1 MIRPLLLFL
10 LMAATLP
17 AAAAGTQ
24 ALDTIRAAARDY
36 IIENLDGLAGRV
48 VVEATALD
56 SRLRLNRCARPLEAF
71 LPNGSIGPGNVTVGV
86 RCTGSRPWSLYVPVA
101 VKVMQPV
108 AVLARAKSRG
118 EILERADF
126 IMEERDTVSLRAG
139 HFDDPEALV
148 GMRMRLSLAAGG
160 VVSHRHLERPS
171 LVKRGERVLLIS
183 GARGFSVQMHG
194 RALGDAAAGE
204 RVRVEN
210 TSSSRVVEGR
220 VTPDGKVRIQL

>member
-1 MIRPLLLFL
+1 MTRTLLLSV
-10 LMAATLP
+10 LMAIALP
-17 AAAAGTQ
+17 AAAAETQ
-24 ALDTIRAAARDY
+24 ALDTIRAAARDFVTR
-36 IIENLDGLAGRV
+36 NLDGLAGTL
-48 VVEATALD
+48 VVEPTALD
-56 SRLRLNRCARPLEAF
+56 SRLRLNRCTEPLEAF
-71 LPNGSIGPGNVTVGV
+71 VPNGSIGPGNVTVGV
-86 RCTGSRPWSLYVPVA
+86 RCTGARPWSLYVPVT
-101 VKVMQPV
+101 VKVMEAV

-118 EILERADF
+118 EILERSDF
-126 IMEERDTVSLRAG
+126 IMEERDTASLRAG
-139 HFDDPEALV
+139 HFDDPQALV
-148 GMRMRLSLAAGG
+148 GMRMRLSLTAGG

-194 RALGDAAAGE
+194 RALADAAAGE

>member
-1 MIRPLLLFL
+1 MTRALLLYL
-10 LMAATLP
+10 LMAVCLP
-17 AAAAGTQ
+17 AAAAETQ
-24 ALDTIRAAARDY
+24 SLDTIRAAARDY
-36 IIENLDGLAGRV
+36 VIHNLDALAGDL
-48 VVEATALD
+48 VVEPTALD
-56 SRLRLNRCARPLEAF
+56 SRLRLSRCREPLEAF
-71 LPNGSIGPGNVTVGV
+71 LPNGSIGPGNLTVGV
-86 RCTGSRPWSLYVPVA
+86 RCTGTRPWSLYVPVA

-118 EILERADF
+118 EILGPSDF
-126 IMEERDTVSLRAG
+126 IMEERDTTSLRAG
-139 HFDDPEALV
+139 HFNEPEALV

-183 GARGFSVQMHG
+183 GTPGFSVQMYG
-194 RALGDAAAGE
+194 RALADAAAGE

-210 TSSSRVVEGR
+210 SSSNRVVEGR